1 MTPVATALRAQAT
14 QFDDPNYRVAIATP
28 SCCGSSCCCCC
39 CIATLAVTSTVAA
52 TAVVSIGAS
61 RGIAKD
67 KRYLLAAG
75 AGLTIPAALVLGV
88 FLLNVLEIPVAAAI
102 IATAAA
108 YFGLAALL
116 HLAGATPSIS
126 WVLPGVV
133 TLSAPVLLTGEVLAA
148 LGALADEV
156 NVFTRVLILFV
167 WIAVSTGLAILA
179 GRGVR
184 RYFSTLGKA
193 G

>member
-52 TAVVSIGAS
+52 SAVVGIGAS

-67 KRYLLAAG
+67 RRNLLALG
-75 AGLTIPAALVLGV
+75 AGLTIPAALVLGL
-88 FLLNVLEIPVAAAI
+88 FLLSVLGNPVAAVI
-102 IATAAA
+102 IATSAA
-108 YFGLAALL
+108 YFCLSALL
-116 HLAGATPSIS
+116 GLAGATPSIS
-126 WVLPGVV
+126 WVLPGLV
-133 TLSAPVLLTGEVLAA
+133 TLSALILLVAEAAAA
-148 LGALADEV
+148 LGALAQAM
-156 NVFTRVLILFV
+156 NAFV
-167 WIAVSTGLAILA
+167 GSLLLGLYVAGSAGMAILA
-179 GRGVR
+179 GRRVR
-184 RYFSTLGKA
+184 RYFSTPGKA